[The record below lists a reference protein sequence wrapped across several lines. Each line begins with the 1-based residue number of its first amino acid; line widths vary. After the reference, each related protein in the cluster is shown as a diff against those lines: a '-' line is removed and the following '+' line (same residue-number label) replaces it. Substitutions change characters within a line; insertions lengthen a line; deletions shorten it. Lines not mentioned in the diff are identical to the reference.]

1 MVPLVTV
8 LIVLTAISW
17 LGWRLVT
24 VEQQR
29 HFGARER
36 LVKRLGNRRRK
47 RSLLR

>member
-1 MVPLVTV
+1 MVTFAAV
-8 LIVLTAISW
+8 LIILIVISW

-36 LVKRLGNRRRK
+36 LVKRLGNRRRQ

>member
-1 MVPLVTV
+1 MVPFVTV
-8 LIVLTAISW
+8 VIVLTVISW

-29 HFGARER
+29 HLGARER
-36 LVKRLGNRRRK
+36 LVKRLGNRRRQ

>member
-1 MVPLVTV
+1 MVPFAIV
-8 LIVLTAISW
+8 LIVLMVISW

-36 LVKRLGNRRRK
+36 LVKRLGNRRRQ